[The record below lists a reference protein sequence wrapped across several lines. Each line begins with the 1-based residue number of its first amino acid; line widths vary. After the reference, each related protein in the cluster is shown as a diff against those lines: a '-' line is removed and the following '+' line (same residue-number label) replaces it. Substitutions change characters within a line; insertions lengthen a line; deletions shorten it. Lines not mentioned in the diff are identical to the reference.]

1 MTDVVGRGL
10 ARETI
15 GASEAE
21 LRLRGLVREAVVVQA
36 SPAVQVILSGLAREA
51 VLAPAVVG
59 GPSAA
64 RQYAVSII
72 G

>member
-15 GASEAE
+15 GASDGEV
-21 LRLRGLVREAVVVQA
+21 RLRGLVREAVVLQA
-36 SPAVQVILSGLAREA
+36 SAAITVIVSGLVREA
-51 VLAPAVVG
+51 VVVPG
-59 GPSAA
+59 TGIVPSAA

-72 G
+72 A

>member
-15 GASEAE
+15 GADEGV
-21 LRLRGLVREAVVVQA
+21 LNVRGLVREAVVLQS
-36 SPAVQVILSGLAREA
+36 SPAVQVIVSGLVREA
-51 VLAPAVVG
+51 VVVPG
-59 GPSAA
+59 TIIVPSAA